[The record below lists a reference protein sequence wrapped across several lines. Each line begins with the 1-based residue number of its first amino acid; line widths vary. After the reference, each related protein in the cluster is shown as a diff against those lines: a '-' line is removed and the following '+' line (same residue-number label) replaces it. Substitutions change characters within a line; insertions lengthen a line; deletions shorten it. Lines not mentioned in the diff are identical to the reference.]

1 MAEIVN
7 EEAKPMPTPPPATPP
22 SPPPTTVMPPILGD
36 SGTVVSTTDESG
48 HNNYVAIISGEVL
61 FPGKYIQLLDTL
73 YHAKKGDHV
82 TIKIAS
88 PGGMVETGVAILTAI
103 ENTQAEVTTEA
114 LGLVASIAAIIW
126 LAGHQRI
133 MQPGSTLMVHGPSG
147 LQAGKVSDIVEECE
161 QINSYFKE
169 MVTKLTQGVLTPEE
183 LTRVL
188 ENREDFFLP
197 ATVIN
202 SRIINQ
208 LQGKEVTDGQVH
220 TV

>member
-1 MAEIVN
+1 
-7 EEAKPMPTPPPATPP
+7 
-22 SPPPTTVMPPILGD
+22 
-36 SGTVVSTTDESG
+36 
-48 HNNYVAIISGEVL
+48 
-61 FPGKYIQLLDTL
+61 
-73 YHAKKGDHV
+73 
-82 TIKIAS
+82 
-88 PGGMVETGVAILTAI
+88 MVETGVAILTAI

-202 SRIINQ
+202 SRIVNQ